1 MVSPPKYTDRF
12 KITLDKY
19 VNMILIMC
27 CIAAIFQEE
36 RRIDVLRKRQEK
48 DFGKIVER
56 EQVMINLQLKIK
68 RVEDD
73 DIKKKKIHEKKVAD
87 LKNEA
92 SKKNLIRLHDIVL
105 TEKKDADRKKELA
118 RKDQEFDQ
126 KMKLQ
131 ALEAEKKLAREVL
144 IKISFM

>member
-1 MVSPPKYTDRF
+1 
-12 KITLDKY
+12 
-19 VNMILIMC
+19 
-27 CIAAIFQEE
+27 
-36 RRIDVLRKRQEK
+36 
-48 DFGKIVER
+48 
-56 EQVMINLQLKIK
+56 MINLQLKIK

-144 IKISFM
+144 FKISFILTEKFIFVIL